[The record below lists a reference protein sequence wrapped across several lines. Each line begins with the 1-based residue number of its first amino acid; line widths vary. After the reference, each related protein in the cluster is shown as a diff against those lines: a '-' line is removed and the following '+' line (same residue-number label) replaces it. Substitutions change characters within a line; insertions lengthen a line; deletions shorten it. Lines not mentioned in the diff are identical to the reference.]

1 MIEQT
6 FSLSPTFSS
15 LITSQNVSKKKK
27 KTRSKIEQQSSGSKK
42 SVQRGQDLASQFL
55 WRHVHYALS
64 GNAAGG
70 KRNFRSPHPGP
81 DKYRTRQPLV
91 HFTADTDS
99 RLVVDPCCITTHSFS
114 YAIKPPG
121 FWEPLT
127 GLRDVLRC
135 ARAFIERGA
144 VEIKVKTAQTVSGNS
159 NRTIGRISP
168 RSGEP
173 FK

>member
-1 MIEQT
+1 MQPAGNGIFVPST
-6 FSLSPTFSS
+6 
-15 LITSQNVSKKKK
+15 
-27 KTRSKIEQQSSGSKK
+27 
-42 SVQRGQDLASQFL
+42 LA
-55 WRHVHYALS
+55 
-64 GNAAGG
+64 
-70 KRNFRSPHPGP
+70 P
-81 DKYRTRQPLV
+81 DKYRARQPLV

-144 VEIKVKTAQTVSGNS
+144 VEIKVKTAQTVFENS